1 MRFPGDARAAAGGVP
16 SGPPRETEY
25 RPRHPLDLRRVLLF
39 QRRGYGDPTH
49 IDAQPVIWRACR
61 TPEGVATIAIREVAG
76 GAVRGA
82 AWGPGAEWAIAQLPA
97 LCGRDD
103 DLEGFD
109 ASLHPLIAET
119 HRRNP
124 GLRLGRTDLVFDA
137 LAGAIIEQKVT
148 GKQAFAAWRR
158 IVRGFG
164 ERAPGPTP
172 APMYAPPSVDGWRHV
187 PSWAWHRA
195 GLEPPQART
204 LVAAAQR
211 GTRIERAT
219 HAAATGDER
228 DRVLTS
234 LPGVGVWTAAETRIR
249 AFGGSSWSWGGF
261 LGALDAIDYEARP
274 WVPDSGW
281 PLSGADLARH
291 LDGALER
298 CGFGP
303 LQPRLDEGKDAVTS
317 IPLCWRESRRSSSA

>member
-1 MRFPGDARAAAGGVP
+1 MGFPGDARAAAGGVP

-228 DRVLTS
+228 DRVLRS

-249 AFGGSSWSWGGF
+249 AFGDPDAVSVGDYHVAHEVGF
-261 LGALDAIDYEARP
+261 ALTGTRADDEGMLELLAP
-274 WVPDSGW
+274 WKGHRQRFIRLIG
-281 PLSGADLARH
+281 LSGVHEPR
-291 LDGALER
+291 R
-298 CGFGP
+298 GP
-303 LQPRLDEGKDAVTS
+303 RVHPEDHRD
-317 IPLCWRESRRSSSA
+317 R